1 MRTNVH
7 FYIEYEPDV
16 LQNMH
21 DISVRKTHLTHFAG
35 LSLILIISH

>member
-1 MRTNVH
+1 MRTDVH

-21 DISVRKTHLTHFAG
+21 DISASKTHLAHFAG
-35 LSLILIISH
+35 LSLILIINH